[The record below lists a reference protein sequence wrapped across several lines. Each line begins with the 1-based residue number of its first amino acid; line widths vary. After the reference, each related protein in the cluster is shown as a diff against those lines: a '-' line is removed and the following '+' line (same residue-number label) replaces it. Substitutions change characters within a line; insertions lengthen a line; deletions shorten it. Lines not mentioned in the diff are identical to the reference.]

1 MTSKE
6 QAQLTGTLQ
15 KLLTLCLKYPT
26 AENIALAK
34 EVMKTINVV
43 GLQSADKVAE

>member
-6 QAQLTGTLQ
+6 QAQVTGTLQ
-15 KLLTLCLKYPT
+15 KLVALCLKYPT

-34 EVMKTINVV
+34 EAMHAINLASIQTKDQV
-43 GLQSADKVAE
+43 SA